1 MDADDLRGYR
11 DTARDSP
18 NLQNL
23 PDSFYQDVAAYLE
36 ELRDRRATI
45 IEQSDQPFENQE
57 VQAITDQIEETK
69 TLVEA
74 IFNRR
79 LAKILQQAL
88 IKERS
93 IENQLTEAET
103 LLLADLEA
111 KIPDSMDEFLDNSE
125 NK

>member
-103 LLLADLEA
+103 LLLADLEG